1 MDGGGRRCRISPAIA
16 RLQGVEWWFGL
27 DWGEQVIRDEAS
39 PVNAEISSVVLPRCG
54 WMSMPVPFEAVCSSY
69 GEPIT
74 ASLYCLEHLAFDT
87 VRLQVVE
94 QRGRDLHLVGFL
106 ADVIEEAAYDEAV
119 EVTIDSWCSFDRI
132 ELHLGEEPDPDA
144 AMARLERVTDASGL
158 ELVGTGR
165 PLGQPTLYSS
175 WTAKPVSPPE

>member
-1 MDGGGRRCRISPAIA
+1 MSDLPGNREAPR
-16 RLQGVEWWFGL
+16 VEWWFGL

-54 WMSMPVPFEAVCSSY
+54 WMSMPIPFEAVCSSY

-74 ASLYCLEHLAFDT
+74 ASLYCLEHIAFDT
-87 VRLQVVE
+87 VRLRVVE
-94 QRGRDLHLVGFL
+94 QRGRDLHLV
-106 ADVIEEAAYDEAV
+106 
-119 EVTIDSWCSFDRI
+119 DRI

-175 WTAKPVSPPE
+175 WTAKPVSPPK